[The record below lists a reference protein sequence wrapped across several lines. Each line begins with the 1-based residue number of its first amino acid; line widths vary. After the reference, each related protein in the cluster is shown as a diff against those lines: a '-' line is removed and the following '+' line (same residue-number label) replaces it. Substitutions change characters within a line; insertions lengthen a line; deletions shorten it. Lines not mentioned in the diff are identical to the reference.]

1 MPKFNENLLSSKEKP
16 ILKGGT
22 MEQDNTIVTDNKK
35 TLSIYDLVN
44 KKEKSKKVTMSAT
57 LDEELVNKLKSL
69 SIELNSDVS
78 KLLTEILTP
87 VLCDVEIKEEN
98 LNVYNDRN
106 KKSRRKESK

>member
-1 MPKFNENLLSSKEKP
+1 MPAFNKELLADKEKP
-16 ILKGGT
+16 ILKNGT
-22 MEQDNTIVTDNKK
+22 MEQGNIATTDNKK
-35 TLSIYDLVN
+35 ALNIYDLVN
-44 KKEKSKKVTMSAT
+44 KNKKNKKVTMSAT

-87 VLCDVEIKEEN
+87 FLADVEIKEEN

>member
-1 MPKFNENLLSSKEKP
+1 MPKFDKELLSNKEKP
-16 ILKGGT
+16 VLRTGT
-22 MEQDNTIVTDNKK
+22 MEQDNTIATDNKK
-35 TLSIYDLVN
+35 ALSIYDLVN
-44 KKEKSKKVTMSAT
+44 KNKKNKKVTMSAT

-87 VLCDVEIKEEN
+87 FLADVEIKEEN